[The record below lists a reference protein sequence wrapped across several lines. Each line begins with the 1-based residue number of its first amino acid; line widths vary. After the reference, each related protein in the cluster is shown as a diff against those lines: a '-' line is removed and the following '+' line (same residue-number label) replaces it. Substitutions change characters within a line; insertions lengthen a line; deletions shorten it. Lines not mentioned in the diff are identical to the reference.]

1 MAIPDYET
9 IMLPLLQFASDGEV
23 HQTRQAIEHLAN
35 HFQLTEEERK
45 DLLPSGTQARFDNRV
60 NWARSYLGQAGLLAS
75 TARGSFVIT
84 GRGLQVLATPPA
96 RIDRRFLEQFE
107 EFQEFQSRKKSKAAG
122 AASAAPRVPGAA
134 DNPDT
139 ATPEELLESNYQS
152 LRENLAQ
159 EILDRIAACSPAFFE
174 QLVVDLLV
182 KMGYGGSRKD
192 AGEAIGRTGD
202 DGIDGIIKEDRLGLD
217 VVHIQ
222 AKRWKNTVGRP
233 DVQSFAGSLEGNRS
247 RKGVFITTSNFS
259 QDARDYVKRIEKKI
273 ILIDG
278 ETLANLMIDYRVGV
292 SEVATYSVCR
302 LDADY
307 YEQ

>member
-1 MAIPDYET
+1 MSIPDYET
-9 IMLPLLQFASDGEV
+9 IMLPLLQFAGDGKV
-23 HQTRQAIEHLAN
+23 HHIRQGIEHLADL
-35 HFQLTEEERK
+35 FRLTEEDRK
-45 DLLPSGTQARFDNRV
+45 VMLPSGRQPRFDNRV
-60 NWARSYLGQAGLLAS
+60 NWARTYIGQAGLLDSAG
-75 TARGSFVIT
+75 RGSFLIT
-84 GRGLQVLATPPA
+84 SRGQQILANPPA
-96 RIDRRFLEQFE
+96 KIDRRFLEQFE
-107 EFQEFQSRKKSKAAG
+107 EFQQFQNRKKPKSN
-122 AASAAPRVPGAA
+122 SAFTTDSSVTA
-134 DNPDT
+134 DNPGV
-139 ATPEELLESNYQS
+139 ATPEELLESNYQN
-152 LRENLAQ
+152 LRETLAQ
-159 EILDRIAACSPAFFE
+159 EILDRIALCSPQFFE

-192 AGEAIGRTGD
+192 AGEAIGRSGD

-222 AKRWKNTVGRP
+222 AKRWKGTVGRP

-259 QDARDYVKRIEKKI
+259 QDAHDYVKRIEKKI

-292 SEVATYSVCR
+292 SEVVTYSVCK
-302 LDADY
+302 LDIDY

>member
-1 MAIPDYET
+1 MSIPDYET
-9 IMLPLLQFASDGEV
+9 IMLPLLQFAGDGKV
-23 HQTRQAIEHLAN
+23 HHIRQAIEHLAD
-35 HFQLTEEERK
+35 HFRLSEEDRK
-45 DLLPSGTQARFDNRV
+45 VLLPSGRQARFDNRV
-60 NWARSYLGQAGLLAS
+60 NWARSYIGQAGLLDSAG
-75 TARGSFVIT
+75 RGSFVIT
-84 GRGLQVLATPPA
+84 KRGQQVLTNPPGK
-96 RIDRRFLEQFE
+96 IEKKFLEQFE
-107 EFQEFQSRKKSKAAG
+107 EFQEFQNRKKSKSSSGSPAELS
-122 AASAAPRVPGAA
+122 SAD
-134 DNPDT
+134 DNPDA
-139 ATPEELLESNYQS
+139 ATPEELLESNYQN
-152 LRENLAQ
+152 LRETLAQ
-159 EILDRIAACSPAFFE
+159 EILDRIVACSPAFFE

-192 AGEAIGRTGD
+192 AGEAIGRSGD

-259 QDARDYVKRIEKKI
+259 QDAHDYVKRIEKKI

-292 SEVATYSVCR
+292 SEMVTYSVCK
-302 LDADY
+302 LDTDY